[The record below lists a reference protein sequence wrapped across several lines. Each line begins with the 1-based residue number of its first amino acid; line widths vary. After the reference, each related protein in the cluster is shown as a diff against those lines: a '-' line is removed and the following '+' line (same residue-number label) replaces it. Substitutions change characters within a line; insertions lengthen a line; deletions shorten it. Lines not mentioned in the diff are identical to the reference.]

1 VSMRE
6 RLPRALGVRPG
17 DLAVALTLAVLGEL
31 DVWFGFWLGSRAV
44 NAVAVP
50 LLALTLAWRRSRP
63 LVVLAIVMGGTV
75 VLSLAFGGSE
85 TSTAVF
91 ITVVAVYSA
100 AAYASDVELAVAV
113 ALIVAGIAVHDSHD
127 PQIRSFSDAIWSTL
141 MLGLSFLVGLG
152 MRARQ
157 AQTHALEEQAA
168 VLRKQQEVAGIEAA
182 AEERGRIARELH
194 DIISHSLG
202 VVVLQA
208 GAAEQ
213 MLERDPARVREALK
227 AIRST
232 GLAAIVEMS
241 TLLGLVRGDSVDSR
255 QPQPSLSDLDAL
267 IATTRDAGL
276 KVDLAIEG
284 SRRALPAAVE
294 LSAFRIVQE
303 GLTNALKHAGAVP
316 THVIV
321 SYGSAELAVEV
332 TDEGGSASSV
342 PGSGRGLAGIRERVA
357 VFGGRLQAGPRAD
370 GGWTVRAAF
379 PIGR

>member
-1 VSMRE
+1 MRE

-17 DLAVALTLAVLGEL
+17 DLAVALALAVLGEL

-50 LLALTLAWRRSRP
+50 LMALSLAWRRSRP
-63 LVVLAIVMGGTV
+63 LVVLAVVMGGTV

-127 PQIRSFSDAIWSTL
+127 PQIRSFSDAIWSTM

>member
-1 VSMRE
+1 MRE

-17 DLAVALTLAVLGEL
+17 DLAVALALAVLGEL

-50 LLALTLAWRRSRP
+50 LMALTLAWRRSRP
-63 LVVLAIVMGGTV
+63 LVVLAVVMGGTV

>member
-1 VSMRE
+1 MRE

-17 DLAVALTLAVLGEL
+17 DLAVALALAVLGEL

-50 LLALTLAWRRSRP
+50 LMALTLAWRRSRP
-63 LVVLAIVMGGTV
+63 LVVLAVVMGGTV

-241 TLLGLVRGDSVDSR
+241 TLLVLVRGDSVDSR

>member
-1 VSMRE
+1 MRE

-17 DLAVALTLAVLGEL
+17 DLAVALALAVLGEL

-50 LLALTLAWRRSRP
+50 LMALTLAWRRSRP
-63 LVVLAIVMGGTV
+63 LVVLAVVMGGTV

-127 PQIRSFSDAIWSTL
+127 PQIRSFSDAIWSTM

>member
-1 VSMRE
+1 MRE
-6 RLPRALGVRPG
+6 RLPGALGVRPG
-17 DLAVALTLAVLGEL
+17 DLAVALALAVLGEL

-50 LLALTLAWRRSRP
+50 LMALSLAWRRSRP
-63 LVVLAIVMGGTV
+63 LVVLAVVMGGTV

>member
-1 VSMRE
+1 
-6 RLPRALGVRPG
+6 
-17 DLAVALTLAVLGEL
+17 
-31 DVWFGFWLGSRAV
+31 
-44 NAVAVP
+44 
-50 LLALTLAWRRSRP
+50 
-63 LVVLAIVMGGTV
+63 
-75 VLSLAFGGSE
+75 
-85 TSTAVF
+85 
-91 ITVVAVYSA
+91 
-100 AAYASDVELAVAV
+100 
-113 ALIVAGIAVHDSHD
+113 VAGIAVHDSHD

>member
-1 VSMRE
+1 MRE

-17 DLAVALTLAVLGEL
+17 DLAVALALAVLGEL

-50 LLALTLAWRRSRP
+50 LMALSLAWRRSRP
-63 LVVLAIVMGGTV
+63 LVVLAVVMGGTV